1 MINPY
6 IILAVVVAFVA
17 NGFYWHHSGDKSG
30 YGRAVT
36 EYNVKLLAA
45 TNAARA
51 KEQYM
56 QTRLQEAQN
65 AATQRDQTLRA
76 AAASAATAGD
86 RLRIALDTIRAGLP
100 NATPTAS
107 RDTAAT
113 LATVF
118 GDCAK
123 EYRGLAEIADRHA
136 SDSRTLTE
144 AWPRGE

>member
-6 IILAVVVAFVA
+6 IILAVVIAFVA

-30 YGRAVT
+30 YGRAVS

-45 TNAARA
+45 TNASRA
-51 KEQYM
+51 KEQSM
-56 QTRLQEAQN
+56 QTKLQEAQN
-65 AATQRDQTLRA
+65 AAIQRDQTIRA
-76 AAASAATAGD
+76 AATAAATAGD

-100 NATPTAS
+100 TATPASS
-107 RDTAAT
+107 RDTAAA

-123 EYRGLAEIADRHA
+123 EYRGLAEIADRTA
-136 SDSRTLTE
+136 SDVRTLTE
-144 AWPRGE
+144 AWPK